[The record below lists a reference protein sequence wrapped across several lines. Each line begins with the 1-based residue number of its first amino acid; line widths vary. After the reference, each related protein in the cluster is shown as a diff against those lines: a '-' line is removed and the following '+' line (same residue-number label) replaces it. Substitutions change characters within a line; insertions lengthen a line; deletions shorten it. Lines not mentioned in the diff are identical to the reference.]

1 MKTKSDKLLLK
12 TLTGKA
18 PPKFRLPTSSFILL
32 TSAAFFSACSQQSEL
47 PSDYHGDAA
56 VAPPPASSAPANYS
70 SSLHQSRVVSRQNV
84 PISDEQAASQRA
96 GTTRTRQTSS
106 SETVAKHGKIKKQT
120 STTEEI
126 IETDTST
133 VVDTYSVPS
142 SDQEIR

>member
-1 MKTKSDKLLLK
+1 MTTKL
-12 TLTGKA
+12 
-18 PPKFRLPTSSFILL
+18 RLHTSSFLL
-32 TSAAFFSACSQQSEL
+32 LASVAFFSACSQQSEL
-47 PSDYHGDAA
+47 PPGYYGDAGI
-56 VAPPPASSAPANYS
+56 APPPVSSVPANYS
-70 SSLHQSRVVSRQNV
+70 SSLHQTNVVSRQNI

-96 GTTRTRQTSS
+96 GTTRTRQTDS
-106 SETVAKHGKIKKQT
+106 SETVTKRGKIRKQT

>member
-1 MKTKSDKLLLK
+1 MNNKLRLL
-12 TLTGKA
+12 
-18 PPKFRLPTSSFILL
+18 PSSFLLL
-32 TSAAFFSACSQQSEL
+32 TSAPFFSACSQQSEL
-47 PSDYHGDAA
+47 TPGYYGDAA
-56 VAPPPASSAPANYS
+56 IAPPPPSSAPANYT
-70 SSLHQSRVVSRQNV
+70 SSLHQSQVVSRQNV

-96 GTTRTRQTSS
+96 GITRTRQTSS

-133 VVDTYSVPS
+133 VVETYSVPS

>member
-1 MKTKSDKLLLK
+1 MINKL
-12 TLTGKA
+12 
-18 PPKFRLPTSSFILL
+18 RLHTSSFLVL

-47 PSDYHGDAA
+47 PPGYYGDAA
-56 VAPPPASSAPANYS
+56 IAPPPASSAPANYS
-70 SSLHQSRVVSRQNV
+70 SSLHQTNVVSRQNV

-96 GTTRTRQTSS
+96 GTLRTRQTDS

>member
-1 MKTKSDKLLLK
+1 MTI
-12 TLTGKA
+12 
-18 PPKFRLPTSSFILL
+18 KFRLPTSSFLLL
-32 TSAAFFSACSQQSEL
+32 TSVAFFSACSQQSEL
-47 PSDYHGDAA
+47 PPDYHGDAA
-56 VAPPPASSAPANYS
+56 IAPPPASSAPANYS
-70 SSLHQSRVVSRQNV
+70 SSLHQSQVVSRQNV

-133 VVDTYSVPS
+133 VVETYSVPS

>member
-1 MKTKSDKLLLK
+1 MLHI
-12 TLTGKA
+12 
-18 PPKFRLPTSSFILL
+18 RLSTSSFLLL
-32 TSAAFFSACSQQSEL
+32 TSALFSACSQQSEL
-47 PSDYHGDAA
+47 PPDYHGDAA
-56 VAPPPASSAPANYS
+56 IAPPPPSSAPANYS
-70 SSLHQSRVVSRQNV
+70 SSLHQTNVVSRQNV

-96 GTTRTRQTSS
+96 GTTRTRQTAS
-106 SETVAKHGKIKKQT
+106 SETVIKNGKIKKQT

>member
-1 MKTKSDKLLLK
+1 MT
-12 TLTGKA
+12 T
-18 PPKFRLPTSSFILL
+18 KFRFPTSSFILL

-47 PSDYHGDAA
+47 PPGYYGDAA
-56 VAPPPASSAPANYS
+56 IAPPPPSSAPANYS
-70 SSLHQSRVVSRQNV
+70 SSLHQSQVVSRQNV

-96 GTTRTRQTSS
+96 GTTRTRQTAS
-106 SETVAKHGKIKKQT
+106 SESVIKNGKIKKQT

-133 VVDTYSVPS
+133 VVETYSVPS

>member
-1 MKTKSDKLLLK
+1 MTTKL
-12 TLTGKA
+12 
-18 PPKFRLPTSSFILL
+18 RLPTSSFLLL
-32 TSAAFFSACSQQSEL
+32 TSAFFSACSQRSEL
-47 PSDYHGDAA
+47 PPGYYRDAA
-56 VAPPPASSAPANYS
+56 IAPPPVSSAPANYS
-70 SSLHQSRVVSRQNV
+70 SSLHQTNVVSRQNV

-96 GTTRTRQTSS
+96 GTTRTRQTDS

-133 VVDTYSVPS
+133 VVETYSVPS

>member
-1 MKTKSDKLLLK
+1 MT
-12 TLTGKA
+12 T
-18 PPKFRLPTSSFILL
+18 KFRLPTSSFLLL
-32 TSAAFFSACSQQSEL
+32 TSAALLSACSQQSEL
-47 PSDYHGDAA
+47 PLGYYGDAA
-56 VAPPPASSAPANYS
+56 IAPPPPLSAPANYS
-70 SSLHQSRVVSRQNV
+70 SSLHQTNVVSRQNV

-96 GTTRTRQTSS
+96 GTTRTRQTDS
-106 SETVAKHGKIKKQT
+106 SETVTKNGKIKKQT